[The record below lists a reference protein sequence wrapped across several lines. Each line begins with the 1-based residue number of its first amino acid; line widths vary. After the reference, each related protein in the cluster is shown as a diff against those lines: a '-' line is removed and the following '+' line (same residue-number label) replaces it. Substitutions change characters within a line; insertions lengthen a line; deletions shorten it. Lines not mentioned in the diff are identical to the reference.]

1 MKSLKL
7 FEGIVYNNCMVCFL
21 TPCNFDIG
29 REKVWYQDEKRR
41 ILF

>member
-21 TPCNFDIG
+21 TPCNFDI
-29 REKVWYQDEKRR
+29 EKVWYQDEKRR